1 MAKKLIYIVEDE
13 KHIQELLRFNLEE
26 NGYEVECFE
35 DGETMF
41 EVVER
46 KKPDLFV
53 LDIMLPGV
61 DGFEIC
67 KKIKENYDLKKY
79 HNYAYCQK

>member
-1 MAKKLIYIVEDE
+1 
-13 KHIQELLRFNLEE
+13 
-26 NGYEVECFE
+26 VECFE

-61 DGFEIC
+61 DGLKFA
-67 KKIKENYDLKKY
+67 KKSRRIMT
-79 HNYAYCQK
+79 